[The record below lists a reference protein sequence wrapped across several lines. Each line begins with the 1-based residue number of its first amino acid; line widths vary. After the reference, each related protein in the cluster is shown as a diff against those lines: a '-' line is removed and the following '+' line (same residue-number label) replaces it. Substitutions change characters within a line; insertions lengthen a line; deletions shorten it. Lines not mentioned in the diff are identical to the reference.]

1 MEYEL
6 WLCALAGRDMEANVL
21 GHLARC
27 CGGWWMKG
35 KDEDGKAPEDDT
47 DGRNLK
53 FVPLH
58 EWSTHYD
65 AWLAGREA

>member
-6 WLCALAGRDMEANVL
+6 WLCVLAGRDMEAVVL
-21 GHLARC
+21 GHLARR
-27 CGGWWMKG
+27 CGGWWMTRENEG
-35 KDEDGKAPEDDT
+35 GKAPVNDP
-47 DGRNLK
+47 DGSNLE
-53 FVPLH
+53 FVTLH